1 MLGSPLIRAVLVFV
15 ALLALA
21 PVIFVMTRSNAEAP
35 VAVQPVVKASGP
47 RRVDVELTFSSQ
59 ARRVSI
65 QHLGREVWAKSDPGL
80 DETAAFELP
89 WPKEGV
95 ELRVMADWAE
105 GAPMAA
111 MRLRLVTPEGKEYD
125 RSIWGRGSA
134 DEVLTFE

>member
-1 MLGSPLIRAVLVFV
+1 VRGSPLIRAALALA

-21 PVIFVMTRSNAEAP
+21 PLIFVMTRSNAETP
-35 VAVQPVVKASGP
+35 VAAGPVVKSSGP
-47 RRVDVELTFSSQ
+47 RRVEMELTFSAQ
-59 ARRVSI
+59 ARHVSI
-65 QHLGREVWAKSDPGL
+65 QHLGREVWGKSDPGL
-80 DETAAFELP
+80 DETAAFDLP

-105 GAPMAA
+105 GTPMAA

-125 RSIWGRGSA
+125 RSVWGRGSA